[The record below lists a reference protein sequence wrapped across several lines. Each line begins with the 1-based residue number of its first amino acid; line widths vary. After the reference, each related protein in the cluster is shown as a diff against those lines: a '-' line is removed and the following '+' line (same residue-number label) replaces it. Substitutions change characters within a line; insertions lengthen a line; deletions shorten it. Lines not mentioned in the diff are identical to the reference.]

1 MCYEATN
8 TAAQAFI
15 ADDDIRNE
23 YFKARK
29 GESNNTNAGGGII
42 AALSIGAA
50 ALSVQTVPAA
60 ISLSAAGSFIVSL
73 GTWPTV
79 LAVTSPPG
87 FILGAVGLTI
97 AGFTELQKRQEV
109 RRFVLYQN
117 GE

>member
-1 MCYEATN
+1 LCYEATN

-15 ADDDIRNE
+15 ADDIRNE

-29 GESNNTNAGGGII
+29 GESNNTNAGGGIT
-42 AALSIGAA
+42 IGA

-60 ISLSAAGSFIVSL
+60 LSLSALGSFIASL

-87 FILGAVGLTI
+87 LILGAVGLTI